1 MTCTAFDSSD
11 RRKAIS
17 EALVDEADGPIAEG
31 ASAEMDVLCMLRR
44 HQGADALPDSAA
56 GDPDGDPEV
65 AQLRGTGGRAA
76 GDVAAGESEML
87 LLPAQRQQQGSSL
100 LGHAAGHLYG
110 RTDGRSP
117 RGGVA
122 ATVRLVGG
130 GGAGEQQQHEVQ
142 LTPLLPS
149 KEVVVNTPRGGGKQQ
164 QQQAEQQKPPPPQVV
179 VAPRASP
186 LVR

>member
-1 MTCTAFDSSD
+1 M
-11 RRKAIS
+11 
-17 EALVDEADGPIAEG
+17 DEADGPIAEG

-44 HQGADALPDSAA
+44 HQGADAVADSAG
-56 GDPDGDPEV
+56 GDPDGDPEA
-65 AQLRGTGGRAA
+65 AQLRGLGARGGG
-76 GDVAAGESEML
+76 GDAAAGESEML
-87 LLPAQRQQQGSSL
+87 LLPAQRQQQGSTL
-100 LGHAAGHLYG
+100 VGHAAGHLYG

-130 GGAGEQQQHEVQ
+130 GGGAGEQPRQQHEVQ

-149 KEVVVNTPRGGGKQQ
+149 KEGVVNTPRGGGKQPQQQQQQPQ
-164 QQQAEQQKPPPPQVV
+164 QQQADLQKPPPPQVV